1 MQVCDRIPNK
11 SYRFVLFGEAT
22 VMTQILLDAS
32 SVSKLSNVTQS
43 VELCDQS
50 GRVLGRFVPN
60 LADEYD
66 PREAYPFI
74 DKTMADADA
83 DDPTLES
90 YQRHRKEAKQ

>member
-1 MQVCDRIPNK
+1 LIP
-11 SYRFVLFGEAT
+11 FTLFAEAT
-22 VMTQILLDAS
+22 AMTQILLDAS

-60 LADEYD
+60 LGEDYD
-66 PREAYPFI
+66 PQEAYPFV

-90 YQRHRKEAKQ
+90 YQHYRKEATQ